1 MKRGLDAAQEKQI
14 MLPNYRNTFA
24 GIGAVTATLAL
35 TGMGVSARAAIRL
48 DAGTVIPVTLDR
60 QLTSNGN
67 QKGDKFT
74 ATVKGDDGS
83 YQGLPAGSVIEG
95 VIMEAKPKQG
105 NDPGVLDLAFRR
117 IRLPNG
123 RSYAITGSTIGLDNK
138 SVTKDSNGK
147 IVAKS
152 SSKNNRLT
160 YVGYGAGA
168 GLLASVLSGGKLHLE
183 NIGIG
188 AGLGYLLGSLEKNK
202 PHPNDVNL
210 KEGTKVGVRLD
221 KSLRVAEDGSYL
233 DDTRV
238 ADNGGADG
246 NRRVNADDNRNDN
259 AAVRG
264 DNNGVRN
271 EDGGY
276 RNTENGGNPLD
287 RRRNG
292 FNADTAPDAAPNNA
306 ANSDNTGI
314 GVLIND
320 TNVKFPANT
329 QPVMVNGVTM
339 VPVRPILDAANV
351 RYTFSNNNGTISAAS
366 PNGAVRLSVGSQI
379 AVGEGGERTRLDAA
393 AKRMNGTL
401 YVPVRFLDLATG
413 GKTSYDSDSRT
424 VLISVK

>member
-1 MKRGLDAAQEKQI
+1 
-14 MLPNYRNTFA
+14 MLTNYRNTF
-24 GIGAVTATLAL
+24 IGLGVATASLILTSSAVSN
-35 TGMGVSARAAIRL
+35 SAAAIRL

-74 ATVKGDDGS
+74 ATVKADNPG
-83 YQGLPAGSVIEG
+83 YLGLPDGSVIEG

-105 NDPGVLDLAFRR
+105 KNPGVLDLAFRR

-138 SVTKDSNGK
+138 SVTKDSHGR

-202 PHPNDVNL
+202 AHPNDVNL
-210 KEGTKVGVRLD
+210 KAGTQIGVRLD
-221 KSLRVAEDGSYL
+221 KNLRTADDGSAI

-238 ADNGGADG
+238 ADTNGTSVSADS
-246 NRRVNADDNRNDN
+246 RRTDSA
-259 AAVRG
+259 
-264 DNNGVRN
+264 GVRN
-271 EDGGY
+271 QDGGY
-276 RNTENGGNPLD
+276 RNTENGGSPLD
-287 RRRNG
+287 RRRNAG
-292 FNADTAPDAAPNNA
+292 SADNTPDAASNNA
-306 ANSDNTGI
+306 ANSDTAGI
-314 GVLIND
+314 GVLFND

-351 RYTFSNNNGTISAAS
+351 RYTFSNNNGTISAES
-366 PNGAVRLSVGSQI
+366 PNGTVRLSVGSQI

-424 VLISVK
+424 VLISTK